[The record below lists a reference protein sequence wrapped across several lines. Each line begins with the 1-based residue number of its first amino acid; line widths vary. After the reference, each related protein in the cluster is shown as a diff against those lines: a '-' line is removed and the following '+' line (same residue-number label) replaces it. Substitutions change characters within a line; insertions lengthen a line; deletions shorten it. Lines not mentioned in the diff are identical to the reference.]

1 VNKELKIG
9 ASTFLLTTILVL
21 GGAELL
27 DDDVYFCEARL
38 LAMSCEGVSKY
49 YGLVNG
55 KCLNAVVG
63 NKVCR
68 SGWTKDFVVVDEED
82 AVVRVNEWRCYVDG
96 TCVFLG

>member
-1 VNKELKIG
+1 
-9 ASTFLLTTILVL
+9 
-21 GGAELL
+21 
-27 DDDVYFCEARL
+27 
-38 LAMSCEGVSKY
+38 VSKY